1 LGTVER
7 IIREFGST
15 GVETSFEVSGRRYR
29 AFAYA
34 SPGRFGSRVRWNL
47 YESDET
53 GSAEAG
59 GVRGVTFGIAE
70 GVQEAVED
78 MVRAA
83 EAHARNGSR
92 EPVNRRSLTFRPS
105 PEI

>member
-1 LGTVER
+1 MGTVER
-7 IIREFGST
+7 IIREFGRT

-29 AFAYA
+29 AFAYS
-34 SPGRFGSRVRWNL
+34 SPGRYGSRVRWNL
-47 YESDET
+47 YESDES
-53 GSAEAG
+53 GPGEA
-59 GVRGVTFGIAE
+59 VRGVTFGIAE